1 MQPSKKS
8 EGNLDR
14 LLKARA
20 EIDEEL
26 RRHKSTLTVLFTDIV
41 GSTHYFERFG
51 DTAGLAMLH
60 RHTEQA
66 TAVIQQHQGNVI
78 KTIGDSVM
86 AEFPEPAQAVRAAVD
101 IQRQQWKQNEQL
113 PDQEQTHLRIGVH
126 AGLGFRYGGDVYGD
140 VVNVAARVTK
150 RTGPAQILISGAVRE
165 TLSGDAQLR
174 CHSLGKITI
183 EGRAEKEEVFE
194 ALWTDAETYAD
205 LRRRLSSALQRGD
218 LVSPGVQ
225 LDDLMPVEPGAPA
238 EDPARASLKPLAARY
253 QVMGE
258 VSRGGMGIVYKA
270 RDRETGELLA
280 LKVLKPEIAADQA
293 VMERFKN
300 ELRLAR
306 KITHKN
312 VCRIYDFHRSNG
324 TAYISMEYVEGESLR
339 AVLNRF
345 GGLPLRKALD
355 LARQIAAALR
365 EAHGQ
370 GIVHRDLKPENV
382 MVDPAGNV
390 KVMDFGI
397 ALSTAL
403 PSSHTGTIVGTP
415 AYMAPEQAEGRR
427 VDARVDIYALG
438 LLLYEM
444 LTNHPAFSGDT
455 PVAVALKQ
463 IREAPLPPRQLE
475 PAIPVPVEQAILRCL
490 EKDPAQRFQTVDEF
504 ERALQEPGTAAVAGV
519 EGAPGAEKL
528 KVLVPSRPLT
538 WIWVGGV
545 VVLVIAGVLTRP
557 LWHKPAPAPNEEA
570 QTAIGAETA
579 PPSESAAQPPPVES
593 KPAPAEPTRPAPTK
607 PAASPPAA
615 KPARSQPVTS
625 APPPAEKPAASEPA
639 PARTTRQEPAPAAAA
654 DEGLYLRVQSFQS
667 REPAEA
673 LAGEL
678 DRLGYRVSM
687 VTKSRVLWKSY
698 EVRVGPYRNEEAA
711 MAARRRLEAEGFKDI
726 RPVREGE

>member
-194 ALWTDAETYAD
+194 ALWTDADTYAG
-205 LRRRLSSALQRGD
+205 LRRLLSSALQRGD

-225 LDDLMPVEPGAPA
+225 LDELLPVEPGAPA

-312 VCRIYDFHRSNG
+312 VCRIYDFHRTNG

-345 GGLPLRKALD
+345 GGLPLRKALE
-355 LARQIAAALR
+355 LTRQIAAALR
-365 EAHGQ
+365 EAHSQ

-397 ALSTAL
+397 ALSLAV
-403 PSSHTGTIVGTP
+403 PSSHTGNIVGTP

-427 VDARVDIYALG
+427 VDARADIYALG

-455 PVAVALKQ
+455 PVAIALKQ
-463 IREAPLPPRQLE
+463 IREQPTPPRQLE
-475 PAIPVPVEQAILRCL
+475 PAVPAHVERAILRCL
-490 EKDPAQRFQTVDEF
+490 EKDPAARFQTVAEL
-504 ERALQEPGTAAVAGV
+504 ESALQEPGAPATGVAQRSP
-519 EGAPGAEKL
+519 AAEKF
-528 KVLVPSRPLT
+528 KALVASRPLT

-545 VVLVIAGVLTRP
+545 AVLVIAGVLTRP
-557 LWHKPAPAPNEEA
+557 LWQKPAPAPVEEGET
-570 QTAIGAETA
+570 TAAETTS
-579 PPSESAAQPPPVES
+579 PSQPAAQPPATQQTPPAPSPSAAAPASKQPERRAPTTSKTTTAPPVA
-593 KPAPAEPTRPAPTK
+593 KPAPSEPTPTR
-607 PAASPPAA
+607 A
-615 KPARSQPVTS
+615 
-625 APPPAEKPAASEPA
+625 
-639 PARTTRQEPAPAAAA
+639 TRQEPAPPAEAG
-654 DEGLYLRVQSFQS
+654 EGIYLRVQAFQS
-667 REPAEA
+667 REPAE
-673 LAGEL
+673 
-678 DRLGYRVSM
+678 RLLVDLEKQGFRVSM
-687 VTKSRVLWKSY
+687 VSKFRVLWKSY

-711 MAARRRLEAEGFKDI
+711 LTARRRLEAQGFKDI
-726 RPVREGE
+726 KPLREGE

>member
-86 AEFPEPAQAVRAAVD
+86 AEFPEPALAVRAAVD

-194 ALWTDAETYAD
+194 ALWTDAETYAG

-293 VMERFKN
+293 VMERFIN

-306 KITHKN
+306 KIT
-312 VCRIYDFHRSNG
+312 I
-324 TAYISMEYVEGESLR
+324 
-339 AVLNRF
+339 
-345 GGLPLRKALD
+345 
-355 LARQIAAALR
+355 
-365 EAHGQ
+365 
-370 GIVHRDLKPENV
+370 
-382 MVDPAGNV
+382 
-390 KVMDFGI
+390 
-397 ALSTAL
+397 
-403 PSSHTGTIVGTP
+403 
-415 AYMAPEQAEGRR
+415 EGRAEKEE
-427 VDARVDIYALG
+427 VFEALWTDAETYAG
-438 LLLYEM
+438 LRRRLSSALQR
-444 LTNHPAFSGDT
+444 GDLVS
-455 PVAVALKQ
+455 PGV
-463 IREAPLPPRQLE
+463 QLDDLM
-475 PAIPVPVEQAILRCL
+475 PVE
-490 EKDPAQRFQTVDEF
+490 
-504 ERALQEPGTAAVAGV
+504 PG
-519 EGAPGAEKL
+519 
-528 KVLVPSRPLT
+528 
-538 WIWVGGV
+538 
-545 VVLVIAGVLTRP
+545 
-557 LWHKPAPAPNEEA
+557 
-570 QTAIGAETA
+570 
-579 PPSESAAQPPPVES
+579 
-593 KPAPAEPTRPAPTK
+593 APAED
-607 PAASPPAA
+607 
-615 KPARSQPVTS
+615 PARASL
-625 APPPAEKPAASEPA
+625 KP
-639 PARTTRQEPAPAAAA
+639 
-654 DEGLYLRVQSFQS
+654 L
-667 REPAEA
+667 
-673 LAGEL
+673 
-678 DRLGYRVSM
+678 
-687 VTKSRVLWKSY
+687 
-698 EVRVGPYRNEEAA
+698 
-711 MAARRRLEAEGFKDI
+711 AARYQ
-726 RPVREGE
+726 VMGEVSRGGMGIVYKA

>member
-140 VVNVAARVTK
+140 VVNVA
-150 RTGPAQILISGAVRE
+150 
-165 TLSGDAQLR
+165 AQLR

-312 VCRIYDFHRSNG
+312 VCRIYDFHRTNG

-345 GGLPLRKALD
+345 GGLPLRKALE

-403 PSSHTGTIVGTP
+403 PSSHTGNIVGTP

-427 VDARVDIYALG
+427 VDARVDIYALV

-475 PAIPVPVEQAILRCL
+475 PAIP
-490 EKDPAQRFQTVDEF
+490 
-504 ERALQEPGTAAVAGV
+504 G
-519 EGAPGAEKL
+519 
-528 KVLVPSRPLT
+528 
-538 WIWVGGV
+538 
-545 VVLVIAGVLTRP
+545 
-557 LWHKPAPAPNEEA
+557 
-570 QTAIGAETA
+570 
-579 PPSESAAQPPPVES
+579 
-593 KPAPAEPTRPAPTK
+593 
-607 PAASPPAA
+607 
-615 KPARSQPVTS
+615 
-625 APPPAEKPAASEPA
+625 
-639 PARTTRQEPAPAAAA
+639 
-654 DEGLYLRVQSFQS
+654 
-667 REPAEA
+667 
-673 LAGEL
+673 
-678 DRLGYRVSM
+678 
-687 VTKSRVLWKSY
+687 
-698 EVRVGPYRNEEAA
+698 
-711 MAARRRLEAEGFKDI
+711 
-726 RPVREGE
+726 

>member
-1 MQPSKKS
+1 MKKS

-26 RRHKSTLTVLFTDIV
+26 RQHKSTLTVLFTDIV
-41 GSTHYFERFG
+41 GSTGYFERFG

-66 TAVIQQHQGNVI
+66 TATIQQSQGNVI

-86 AEFPEPAQAVRAAVD
+86 AEFPEPALAVRAAID

-113 PDQEQTHLRIGVH
+113 PDHEQIHLRIGIH

-150 RTGPAQILISGAVRE
+150 RTGPAQILVSAAVRE
-165 TLSGDAQLR
+165 AASREQKVR
-174 CHSLGKITI
+174 CQSLGKITI

-194 ALWTDAETYAD
+194 LLWTDAETYAG
-205 LRRRLSSALQRGD
+205 LRQRLSTALQRGE

-225 LDDLMPVEPGAPA
+225 LDELMPVEAGAPA
-238 EDPARASLKPLAARY
+238 EGPARASLKPLAARY

-293 VMERFKN
+293 VMERFIN

-312 VCRIYDFHRSNG
+312 VCRIYDFHRTDG

-355 LARQIAAALR
+355 LARQIVAALR

-403 PSSHTGTIVGTP
+403 PSGHTGTIVGTP

-427 VDARVDIYALG
+427 VDARADIYALG

-444 LTNHPAFSGDT
+444 LTGKPTFSGDT
-455 PVAVALKQ
+455 PVTVALKQ
-463 IREAPLPPRQLE
+463 VRESPPPPRQLE
-475 PAIPVPVEQAILRCL
+475 PAIPVHVEEAVLRCL
-490 EKDPAQRFQTVDEF
+490 AKDPALRFQTVGEL
-504 ERALQEPGTAAVAGV
+504 EAALREPGAPTAREETAAAQG
-519 EGAPGAEKL
+519 L
-528 KVLVPSRPLT
+528 KALLPSRTLT
-538 WIWVGGV
+538 LVWVGGV
-545 VVLVIAGVLTRP
+545 VLLVIAGVLTRP
-557 LWHKPAPAPNEEA
+557 LWQKPAALPAEEPTQAAAGEAAPSGEPIAQTPPESKPGPAVSPPAEKVARSQAATSTSSPAQKPAP
-570 QTAIGAETA
+570 I
-579 PPSESAAQPPPVES
+579 
-593 KPAPAEPTRPAPTK
+593 K

-615 KPARSQPVTS
+615 G
-625 APPPAEKPAASEPA
+625 
-639 PARTTRQEPAPAAAA
+639 
-654 DEGLYLRVQSFQS
+654 EGLYLRVDAFQS
-667 REPAEA
+667 QPPADA
-673 LAGEL
+673 LVAEL
-678 DRLGYRVSM
+678 ERLGYRVSV

-711 MAARRRLEAEGFKDI
+711 MAARRRLEAEGFKEI